1 MKANSEDMKLDTGNI
16 MDAGVNEIVIE
27 PRKGFDAIDLKE
39 IFRFRELFFFLALR
53 DIKVRYKQ
61 SLLGVAWV
69 VLRPLITM
77 AIFSVIFGRLA
88 GLPSDGAPYPIFV
101 LLGLIPWGFFSG
113 TLSTSSASIV
123 AGSNLISKV
132 YFPRVI
138 VPMGSALS
146 QMVDVLVSLVLLVIV
161 MLFYGIMPGT
171 AVLTL
176 PLLLVFIAI
185 TALGPG
191 LFLSA
196 LNVKY
201 RDVGHI
207 VPFFVQVWMY
217 VTPVIYPPSFIPER
231 YRWLLYINPMTGAV
245 EVFRAAFLPAKT
257 VDLQLLGV
265 SAAISVAMFIF
276 GLYYFRSVERTFA
289 DNI

>member
-1 MKANSEDMKLDTGNI
+1 
-16 MDAGVNEIVIE
+16 MDAGVNEIIIE

-39 IFRFRELFFFLALR
+39 IFRFRELFFFLAWR

-77 AIFSVIFGRLA
+77 AIFSVIFGKLA

-113 TLSTSSASIV
+113 TLSTASASVV
-123 AGSNLISKV
+123 AGGNLISKV

-138 VPMGSALS
+138 VPLGSALS
-146 QMVDVLVSLVLLVIV
+146 QMVDMLISLALLVIV
-161 MLFYGIMPGT
+161 MLFYGITPGAAT
-171 AVLTL
+171 LAL
-176 PLLLVFIAI
+176 PLLLAFIAVA
-185 TALGPG
+185 ALGPG

-245 EVFRAAFLPAKT
+245 EAFRAAFLTAKT
-257 VDLQLLGV
+257 VDLHLLAF
-265 SAAISVAMFIF
+265 SAAISIAMFIF